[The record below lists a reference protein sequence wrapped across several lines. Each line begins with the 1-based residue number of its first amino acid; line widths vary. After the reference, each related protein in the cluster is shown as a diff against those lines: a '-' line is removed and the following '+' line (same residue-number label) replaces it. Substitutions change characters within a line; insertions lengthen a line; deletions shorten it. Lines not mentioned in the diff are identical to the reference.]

1 MAKLTP
7 KQQRF
12 VQEYLIDLNGAGAAR
27 RAGYSERNA
36 DNIAHELLGKTQVRD
51 AIVAA
56 QAERSARVAVS
67 ADYVVRTLIEVVE
80 RSMQRAPVV
89 TMRGDQVVDDEGRSV
104 WRFDGKTA
112 TRALE
117 LLGRHLGMFT
127 DRLESDVKQ
136 NVKVVLFGGE

>member
-89 TMRGDQVVDDEGRSV
+89 TMRGEQVVDEEGRSV

-117 LLGRHLGMFT
+117 LLGRHLGLFT
-127 DRLESDVKQ
+127 EKIEADVRQDVK
-136 NVKVVLFGGE
+136 VILFGGE